1 MTKIA
6 IVQLNPIPGDFDQS
20 GAKILDAFN
29 KIPNLDSWTEDD
41 WIVFSFGA
49 LSGFPLDD
57 LRFNPGFVRAYKQ
70 AWEKVS
76 NKLPQCKANL
86 IFRHPGSPMD
96 HRVLEYGK
104 FRTENNAVDYK
115 ILIET
120 NPVSFNINPNQV
132 IYTEFKNLCA
142 ERGKPGVFC
151 NLVGGQDSLMFEG
164 GSFVCNEKGQVI
176 ASAKRWEEDIV
187 VCSLDDEPVQ
197 VDVGSVLPQAPEE
210 KRMEDVYH
218 ALTMGIKDYVEKNG
232 FDGAVIGLSGGI
244 DSALVA
250 ALATAALG
258 PNRVTAVT
266 MPSQYSSYETL
277 RDANLLAANLGLK
290 LHSLPIKEPYNAFN
304 NVLAPVLKQFDAQ
317 RDPQNLTDQNLQ
329 ARLRGVYLMA
339 LSNRTGRVV
348 LNTSNKS
355 EGSVGYGTLYG
366 DLVGGL
372 SVLIDLWKTD
382 VWALSRWIN
391 KHAGKEII
399 PVSTIDRVPS
409 AELRPHQEDRHS
421 IPDYPVLDPI
431 MKMFVEEE
439 KSLEEIVA
447 AGFDRSA
454 VELALKLYN
463 RNEFK
468 RRQCPP
474 GLYLTSCPLAQ
485 KQRPMTSRFTE

>member
-1 MTKIA
+1 
-6 IVQLNPIPGDFDQS
+6 
-20 GAKILDAFN
+20 
-29 KIPNLDSWTEDD
+29 
-41 WIVFSFGA
+41 
-49 LSGFPLDD
+49 
-57 LRFNPGFVRAYKQ
+57 
-70 AWEKVS
+70 
-76 NKLPQCKANL
+76 
-86 IFRHPGSPMD
+86 
-96 HRVLEYGK
+96 
-104 FRTENNAVDYK
+104 
-115 ILIET
+115 
-120 NPVSFNINPNQV
+120 
-132 IYTEFKNLCA
+132 
-142 ERGKPGVFC
+142 
-151 NLVGGQDSLMFEG
+151 
-164 GSFVCNEKGQVI
+164 
-176 ASAKRWEEDIV
+176 
-187 VCSLDDEPVQ
+187 
-197 VDVGSVLPQAPEE
+197 
-210 KRMEDVYH
+210 
-218 ALTMGIKDYVEKNG
+218 
-232 FDGAVIGLSGGI
+232 I

-250 ALATAALG
+250 ALAVDALG

-277 RDANLLAANLGLK
+277 RDAKLLAVNLGLK
-290 LHSLPIKEPYNAFN
+290 LHSLPIKEPYAAFN
-304 NVLAPVLKQFDAQ
+304 NVLAPVLKQFDSQ

-329 ARLRGVYLMA
+329 ARIRGVYLMA
-339 LSNRTGRVV
+339 LSNRTGRIV

-391 KHAGKEII
+391 KNAGKEII
-399 PVSTIDRVPS
+399 PVSTIDRIPS

-447 AGFDRSA
+447 AGYNRSA

-485 KQRPMTSRFTE
+485 KQRPMTNRFAE